1 MKLKKQTGGILPNN
15 IQEYLNKLTPKEKEA
30 AVKDILE
37 KQYSAYK
44 NSPNQVNQQ
53 NMGSV
58 KSLDEQLKELL
69 MQYFQLKQIP
79 ENEQQMIM
87 ANYQNLTEEEKMT
100 LLQELQAELNNTTQ
114 STMKTG
120 GKKKLY
126 MKK

>member
-1 MKLKKQTGGILPNN
+1 MKLKKQTGGALPNN
-15 IQEYLNKLTPKEKEA
+15 IQEYLNKLAPKDKEA
-30 AVKDILE
+30 AINSILE

-53 NMGSV
+53 NMGAA

-79 ENEQQMIM
+79 EEQQQMIL
-87 ANYQNLTEEEKMT
+87 ANYENLSEEEKMT
-100 LLQELQAELNNTTQ
+100 LLQELQAELNGATQ

>member
-1 MKLKKQTGGILPNN
+1 MKLKKQTGGALPNN
-15 IQEYLNKLTPKEKEA
+15 IQEYLNKLAPKDKEA
-30 AVKDILE
+30 AINSILE

-53 NMGSV
+53 NMGAA

-79 ENEQQMIM
+79 EEQQQMIL
-87 ANYQNLTEEEKMT
+87 ANYENLSEEEKMT
-100 LLQELQAELNNTTQ
+100 LLQELQAELNSATQ